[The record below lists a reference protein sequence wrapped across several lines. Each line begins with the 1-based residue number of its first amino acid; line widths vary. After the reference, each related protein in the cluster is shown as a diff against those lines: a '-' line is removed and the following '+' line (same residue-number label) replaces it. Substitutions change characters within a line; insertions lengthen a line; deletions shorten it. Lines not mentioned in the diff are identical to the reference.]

1 MKHQRLIILLVG
13 VTVGLLAVFAVTRAW
28 GGDSANVTPPGGDAT
43 PRAEVV
49 APEPPEPEEA
59 RAVAFD
65 HQILDRLL
73 ASYIDDKG
81 LVDYEGLRSERAALD
96 AYLEQV
102 GDAAPQNFSDDQ
114 ERLAFWINAYNAHT
128 LRDVLDD
135 VYQKARSVKK
145 VRGFFDKKLHRI
157 AGEELTLNEIERRGQ
172 ALRDPR
178 MHFAIN
184 CASNSCPALQSFAY
198 TGERLESQLGEATR
212 EFLSDPDRGLRV
224 DKARNR
230 IAVSPVF
237 KWYAD
242 DFRGAAGGGATPTS
256 GGATAT
262 NPLLTGDNL
271 QQMWQT
277 AGLDVLQFVREQ
289 QPEVEYLEYDWSL
302 NSQPARD
309 AAAARRD
316 K

>member
-1 MKHQRLIILLVG
+1 MKHQRLIMLFVG
-13 VTVGLLAVFAVTRAW
+13 AAVAIFTVFVITRARDGGFALLASRNATWTTGRAA
-28 GGDSANVTPPGGDAT
+28 GMVKMQTPKL
-43 PRAEVV
+43 
-49 APEPPEPEEA
+49 EA
-59 RAVAFD
+59 RAGAFN
-65 HQILDRLL
+65 HQLLDQLL
-73 ASYIDDKG
+73 AAHIDDKG
-81 LVDYEGLRSERAALD
+81 LVDYEGLRGERAVLD
-96 AYLEQV
+96 TYLERV
-102 GDAAPQNFSDDQ
+102 ADAAPQNFADDE
-114 ERLAFWINAYNAHT
+114 ERLAFWINSYNAFT

-145 VRGFFDKKLHRI
+145 VRGFFDRKLHRV
-157 AGEELTLNEIERRGQ
+157 AGEELTLNEIEKRGQ

-212 EFLSDPDRGLRV
+212 EFLSDPDRGLRI

-242 DFRGAAGGGATPTS
+242 DFRDAAGATPFA
-256 GGATAT
+256 GAST
-262 NPLLTGDNL
+262 NTLLAGDTL
-271 QQMWQT
+271 ARMWQG
-277 AGLDVLQFVREQ
+277 AGLDVFQFITEQ
-289 QPEVEYLEYDWSL
+289 RPEVEYLEYDWSL

-309 AAAARRD
+309 SAARQN